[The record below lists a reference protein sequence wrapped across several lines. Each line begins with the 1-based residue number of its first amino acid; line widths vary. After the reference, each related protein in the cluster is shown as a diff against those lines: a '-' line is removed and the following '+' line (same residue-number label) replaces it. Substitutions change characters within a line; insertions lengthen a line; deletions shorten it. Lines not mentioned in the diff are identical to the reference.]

1 MRFKDCS
8 VMVFIQSHCCTSW
21 HFKILRKLSPLNLCL
36 ESLYSISSISEHSLM
51 AYFIFDEAAICM
63 QVFCSPNFPFL
74 WFQNKWATL
83 FSFLLVLIQQMY
95 TTSNVIVFAEE
106 KIQKLHF
113 STAVQY
119 FLKNA
124 CHWPAETDFYSTCSN
139 IWLKEMW
146 KPEYFVTSAHRI
158 NFSSYKKIVSKSEE
172 YSLFLCQRIL
182 CSVQLKYFF
191 FLLLCASP
199 VPSPSTTEILP
210 RDRPQWCF
218 IQAKRFR
225 GSCVKIRHFCRLCE
239 CLLVYVGGWV
249 LIAYH
254 PSV

>member
-124 CHWPAETDFYSTCSN
+124 CHWPAEPDFYSTCSN

-182 CSVQLKYFF
+182 CSVQLKSFF
-191 FLLLCASP
+191 SSCFVPLQCHLPALLRS
-199 VPSPSTTEILP
+199 SQGT
-210 RDRPQWCF
+210 DRSDVLFKPKDLGEAVLRSGTSVDCVNVCWCMW
-218 IQAKRFR
+218 
-225 GSCVKIRHFCRLCE
+225 E
-239 CLLVYVGGWV
+239 GGC
-249 LIAYH
+249 
-254 PSV
+254 